1 MRRAIDNLAARAQS
15 RRCRMNVV
23 QNVVPVRVW
32 VTLFCVAALLFPSLE
47 LLGQSD
53 PPVPN
58 STPAKETPV
67 TSDGTEA
74 LRVSLELQAQLHA
87 AQEAL
92 KRNEVEQRELEKDM
106 AARLLALEEAIQ
118 KQRSAELE
126 AMQAKVDSLRKDLDS
141 NGRTLLRFGA
151 GIAVIGFFVLLATG
165 YLQWR
170 SVNRLA
176 EFSALVQSVRA
187 LPAPAPAAAEA
198 HLLGATTTAQANGKL
213 FGALSDLEKRIN
225 ELEHAAH
232 PSPALAA
239 AQKPGNGADVTN
251 GHSETEPAAVW
262 LAKGQAL
269 LNLDQ
274 PAEALACFEAI
285 LKAEPN
291 HGEALV
297 KRGLALEALDQTD
310 EALRCYD
317 RAIAANADLTIAY
330 LQKGGLFNRLERY
343 EEALQCYELALR
355 AQEKAQHN

>member
-1 MRRAIDNLAARAQS
+1 
-15 RRCRMNVV
+15 MNVV
-23 QNVVPVRVW
+23 PNVVPVRVW
-32 VTLFCVAALLFPSLE
+32 ITLFCVAILCFSPAE
-47 LLGQSD
+47 LPAQSD
-53 PPVPN
+53 APAPN
-58 STPAKETPV
+58 STPARETPV
-67 TSDGTEA
+67 TSDATEA

-126 AMQAKVDSLRKDLDS
+126 AMQAKVDSLRQDLDS
-141 NGRTLLRFGA
+141 NGRTLLRFGG
-151 GIAVIGFFVLLATG
+151 GIAVIGFFALLATG

-176 EFSALVQSVRA
+176 EFSALVHSVRA
-187 LPAPAPAAAEA
+187 LPAPAPAEA
-198 HLLGATTTAQANGKL
+198 QLLGATATAQANGKL

-232 PSPALAA
+232 PAPAA
-239 AQKPGNGADVTN
+239 AAPPKPATGTDLTN

-285 LKAEPN
+285 LKTEPN

-297 KRGLALEALDQTD
+297 KQGLALEALEKTD

-355 AQEKAQHN
+355 AQEKAQPN